1 MSRQLSV
8 KSFFK
13 RPNSC
18 DIVNKGEKRGIDAEE
33 DEGQTDK
40 NDQSPLP
47 TTTVTG
53 QPQQSGSRE
62 LRREYRVQWEQ
73 EFTWLRREG
82 GKMFCDICRKAKM
95 SNGFVR
101 GCTTMQKSALTDHKS
116 SQSHNEALRVVNQSV
131 AMSKHVEKSQA
142 ACNEAL
148 KTQFKVEN

>member
-1 MSRQLSV
+1 M
-8 KSFFK
+8 
-13 RPNSC
+13 
-18 DIVNKGEKRGIDAEE
+18 IVNIGEKRGIEQRKMK
-33 DEGQTDK
+33 GQNGQK

-101 GCTTMQKSALTDHKS
+101 GCTTMQKSALTDHK
-116 SQSHNEALRVVNQSV
+116 
-131 AMSKHVEKSQA
+131 K
-142 ACNEAL
+142 
-148 KTQFKVEN
+148 